1 VFPLLLLYAALRIG
15 RNRAYAK
22 HLGERF
28 GWLPPRIPKT
38 KPGGV
43 WLHAVSVGEIVSA
56 VPLLEELRR
65 RLPGTPLFVSTT
77 TLAGRALAEQR
88 LTRLC
93 DGVFYAPL
101 DLPFAIRAVLRRIR
115 PTLFLNLETEIW
127 PNTLREV
134 KRSGAMVAQVNA
146 RISDKA
152 WPQYQRFQWFFSAVL
167 TQIDFLAPQSPQD
180 AERFLAL
187 GYQGPTE
194 ELGNLK
200 FDFRPNGAAPPA
212 DVAEWLARQEALP
225 LWIAA
230 STMPPAFEGDVDE
243 DDAVIAAQQRLNCR
257 LILVPRKP
265 ERFDSAA
272 AKLAAA
278 GIPFARRTQ
287 LAATPQANV
296 LLLDSIGELAS
307 LFPLAD
313 AVFMGGTLNQRGGH
327 NILEP
332 AFFGRPI
339 VTGPHM
345 ENFAAIAQLF
355 RQASAID
362 TIDRPEQLAPAI
374 AKAFHSPSGRRAQ
387 ELAQSLSGVS
397 QRLADRLL
405 PLLDQA
411 VPCGHYPLHSLARL
425 FTFPWR
431 WASQLHKPARRLPV
445 PVISIGNLSMGGTG
459 KTPFVL
465 ALGHALHQQ
474 GKRVAIL
481 TRGYG
486 QDESKLFAAAGIFQ
500 LGIGADRFATGQKL
514 LAEAPFDVA
523 LLDDGFQHRRLHR
536 DLDIVLI
543 DALNLFPGFGVPPAG
558 LLREPFEAL
567 ARADAFVI
575 TRVSPNRQ
583 YEGLQR
589 FLRAYNAKAPIYLA
603 PQIASLP
610 PLPEAKT
617 LHAFCGLGNPASF
630 RQTLDSLGLAHV
642 ELTIFPDHHPYSEAD
657 LKSLRQRADVLLT
670 TSKDLVRIANPAG
683 ILVIPMQVVVPN
695 PLLAKASFLL

>member
-1 VFPLLLLYAALRIG
+1 M
-15 RNRAYAK
+15 
-22 HLGERF
+22 
-28 GWLPPRIPKT
+28 
-38 KPGGV
+38 
-43 WLHAVSVGEIVSA
+43 
-56 VPLLEELRR
+56 PLLEEFRR

-77 TLAGRALAEQR
+77 TLAGRSLAEQR
-88 LTRLC
+88 LQHLC
-93 DGVFYAPL
+93 DGVFYAPI

-115 PTLFLNLETEIW
+115 PSLFLNLETEIW
-127 PNTLREV
+127 PNTLREA

-152 WPQYQRFQWFFSAVL
+152 WPQYLRAKWFFSAVL
-167 TQIDFLAPQSPQD
+167 TQIDFLAPQSAQD

-187 GYQGPTE
+187 GYEGPME
-194 ELGNLK
+194 DLGNLK
-200 FDFRPNGAAPPA
+200 FDFRPNSAAPPP
-212 DVAEWLARQEALP
+212 DVAEWLQRQEALP

-230 STMPPAFEGDVDE
+230 STMPPAFDGDVDE
-243 DDAVIAAQQRLNCR
+243 DTVVITAQQALDCR

-272 AKLAAA
+272 AKLTAA
-278 GIPFARRTQ
+278 GIPFARRTR
-287 LAATPQANV
+287 LAATPKARV

-313 AVFMGGTLNQRGGH
+313 AVFMGGTLNHRGGH

-332 AFFGRPI
+332 AYFARPI

-355 RQASAID
+355 RQAGAID
-362 TIDRPEQLAPAI
+362 TIDSPDQLSPAI
-374 AKAFHSPSGRRAQ
+374 AKAFHSPTGDRAQ
-387 ELAQSLSGVS
+387 ALAQSLAGVS

-411 VPCGHYPLHSLARL
+411 VPRGHYPLHSIARL

-431 WASQLHKPARRLPV
+431 WASQLHKPSRRLPV
-445 PVISIGNLSMGGTG
+445 PVISVGNLSMGGTG
-459 KTPFVL
+459 KTPVVL
-465 ALGHALHQQ
+465 ALGQALHRQ

-486 QDESKLFAAAGIFQ
+486 NDETKLFEAAGIFR
-500 LGIGADRFATGQKL
+500 LGVGADRYQTAQKL

-543 DALNLFPGFGVPPAG
+543 DVLNLFPGFGVPPAG

-567 ARADAFVI
+567 ARADAFVL
-575 TRVSPNRQ
+575 TRVSFNRP
-583 YEGLQR
+583 YTGLQR
-589 FLRAYNAKAPIYLA
+589 FLRSYNPNAPIYLV
-603 PQIASLP
+603 PQRASLP
-610 PLPEAKT
+610 PLPEGKT

-630 RQTLDSLGLAHV
+630 RQTLDSLSLEHV
-642 ELTIFPDHHPYSEAD
+642 EMSIFPDHHPYSESD
-657 LKSLRQRADVLLT
+657 LTQLRQKGEVLLT
-670 TSKDLVRIANPAG
+670 TEKDLVKISNQEG
-683 ILVIPMQVVVPN
+683 ILAIVLHVELPAA
-695 PLLAKASFLL
+695 LLASLPL